1 MNGIINA
8 HDVDDDDDNDD
19 GVGNDEV
26 YTLTELAAKCVATYI
41 PFELVEHV
49 YPPVPEQLQLRIAF
63 WSFPDNEEDIRL
75 YSCLANSSSDEFNR
89 GDQLFK
95 SGAVKEPLQIGF
107 HLSATVVCLTPNQN
121 YNVAVTFDRRRI
133 SSCNCTC
140 NSTAYWCSHVV
151 AVCLHRIHCPLKVC
165 LRAPVSESLTRLQ
178 RDQLQ
183 KFAQYLISEL
193 PQQILPTAQRLLDE
207 LLSEQPTA
215 INTVCGAPDPTAG
228 ASINDQTNCDV
239 NYLTNS
245 APPAATEWSSLLRPL
260 RGREPEG
267 MWNLLSIVR
276 EMYRRCDRNA
286 VRLLEIITE
295 QCMAC
300 DQLLLWWYQT
310 KLSLMM
316 GSHGHS
322 GGKHSNTH
330 SNSKA
335 IEHASSSLFDEIVV
349 LWRLAALN
357 PGLAPDERDMLHAQF
372 TSWHLKI
379 LDRVVKCRIIP
390 SSYNNK
396 HQQNAR
402 SDAEMFVGFKPA
414 IEACYL
420 DWEEYPI
427 VGVTHTHETNPIYY
441 SPFACFKHTESK
453 FESNGGQLNAT
464 QALMANNKHYN
475 YISTSSDLAVH
486 GGFKQRLE
494 RPFRERFY
502 ISSSNNSSNSS
513 SDSVHARLQHDLD
526 GSSVSRSSGDA
537 ASSARTENKFST
549 NNINGNSANYLEIDK
564 EAFIAAMR
572 MRPIPNSPPPLEPPD
587 GNRSSASSE
596 GFCENEDFGGDSSSN
611 NLCGSETG
619 GCTINPAMAC
629 SEDANQSHSN
639 LSSTNPPQS
648 FVVCSPNSNAIDQA
662 KQGLSFPTTPTNN
675 PIVAVLSESSSV
687 STTSS
692 SSSNSSSTSLLVAA
706 ETDSQIALA
715 TEKPISNT
723 DVRRLSKEESFS
735 SSSDEYVSQEIPERL
750 VEDLTSVPST
760 SAASRAAL
768 MKTGVT
774 VITSKAINDTGA
786 NFTKTNSSTPTGYF
800 SGPSTSAQAM
810 AAAVAIPASTASA
823 DKPFIFSNIR
833 PSDDAWDILLARAE
847 GLHAHGHGREACILA
862 VRLAEEMLANPPN
875 LMVEMPPVP
884 KRKGKNKNVNP
895 ISHHLTVLAS
905 ATLTKCA
912 FLCTVLSE
920 NSEHY
925 HIGFRI
931 CIYALEMPRPPAS
944 TKPLEVKLANQEA
957 DILALLKK
965 IPINEPE
972 LEVIRDRAE
981 RLRNGALKSRG
992 EALLPINL
1000 ASYIFDAL
1008 VMPSVSMKD
1017 QRIRNM
1023 SIYRP
1028 ISDENLGFEAAV
1040 AALGLKANVS
1050 EAEHPLLCEGTRRQR
1065 GELALT
1071 LLYFYKDEP
1080 QKIAKIMEKLLDRE
1094 IHTLLKTPL
1103 LPAYYSNNAPVRTPS
1118 NSVNRSGNNEY
1129 GRHGN
1134 NAGIGTSHN
1143 AGNLDMFPP
1152 DYGSVGGNSRPTSS
1166 TSAELEVNMVG
1177 LSVSSPGNAALLGP
1191 SSNHQGIPG
1200 GVALGTPNATISR
1213 TKDSR
1218 YKGKRAYP
1226 SIPNQPS
1233 EASAHF
1239 MFELAKNVLNKA
1251 GGNSSTSLFTQAT
1264 ANHNHHGPHRGLHMC
1279 AFQLGLYALGLH
1291 NCVSPN
1297 WLSRTYSSH
1306 VSWILGQAMEI
1317 GAPAI
1322 SFLIDTWEGHLTPP
1336 EAANMADRTSRG
1348 WDSNYPAAELA
1359 LSVLPH
1365 AAALNPNEIQRAI
1378 LQCKEQSD
1386 QMLERACITV
1396 ENAAKG
1402 GGVYPEVLFQVA
1414 RYWYELY
1421 SRNTPNSGEHDQH
1434 DEHLDH
1440 SAAMNLSAIIES
1452 HQHHELQLQAQ
1463 QASQGGGIVGS
1474 GQGIQPGSTS
1484 GGPGQPA
1491 QVGPVVVTTA
1501 PQPFQQ
1507 GVPTLAPINLAPYPP
1522 YGFCQS
1528 MYHHNMPYAPNQM
1541 QMYMPPPGPPAPQPS
1556 YPGYPPSQ
1564 QQTGQAPNASAAPPQ
1579 AFVHQ
1584 PGGYQAL
1591 PQAAYQAAAM
1601 QCGPP
1606 QSSFIPAPQGPPG
1619 PTGPSP
1625 LQANLQAATA
1635 AAVYYGQA
1643 GPHQQPPPPP
1653 QHSAQQGV
1661 ITVPSQHQ
1669 IRQPAQQHP
1678 AVQQQ
1683 SIYPFLPA
1691 PQLSL
1696 PQQQQS
1702 VPSMAGHQQ
1711 ISGRQRH
1718 PHQFTP
1724 AQLRYLLAAYN
1735 VGMLAMETLARRVH
1749 DDRPQAKYARNPP
1762 YGEDVKWLLRISKT
1776 LGSQYLHQFCVCA
1789 VNSIVSPFVL
1799 HDVAI
1804 ESAHYLGRN
1813 NHQLVMP
1820 MRSALTP
1827 LVQKCQQMYIQ
1838 CIHQKLY
1845 HLTPADY
1852 EDFASIIV
1860 AARAAFQITPEG
1872 SAQFKDWLQS
1882 IKRLDSLNLTT
1893 TPSSSSTAA
1902 GGAVVTISTSSTNTV
1917 TAASANSSSITNTN
1931 NDTSVGNNLRNA
1943 NSPLSTTSTSST
1955 ASTSATTTSV
1965 ASSLS
1970 SSSKPSSYSYGG
1982 QLALMDTPSTSTAAA
1997 AKSTTVSLQSPPSIV
2012 QRNVIAVSANGN
2024 AANVGSGTVVNN
2036 SIKSSSNN
2044 NANNSFLTDAY
2055 HHQQMQLQLQQQYEQ
2070 HYQIQQYQM
2079 QQQQQPQQLTEC
2091 FDQQLYIRNLPP
2103 PPPPQTVQVYNADHQ
2118 RLHHHNNH
2126 HHSHSHSHSH
2136 HHHHHHHHHTQQQQ
2150 RQMYAAPTVVLTA
2163 NAPTATT
2170 NHVNAA
2176 GTAINS
2182 AQNLNLIN
2190 VSNTGGNS
2198 GGTFVMNLNNYTIQ
2212 NAAGTAFNLSNSPSV
2227 SSTPSSVSAS
2237 SSSSSSLSAPTTCAI
2252 QTNST
2257 VAAAAGTL
2265 AGGLS
2270 QQIPLSQQQQQQQH
2284 QQQQHQQ
2291 QQRHQYPHLQQHL
2304 GHNYHQQL

>member
-1 MNGIINA
+1 MVNNRNNNNNNQQQQAAAGAAGGAGAGDHVQNRRNAANPPDGGAAVDWVQEDLERFSFDDSDRFEEDSLCSWSSEPESLYNNWRGWKKPSNFGLGNNVASSAGASSGDNPTDARGNNGS
-8 HDVDDDDDNDD
+8 VS
-19 GVGNDEV
+19 
-26 YTLTELAAKCVATYI
+26 TLTELAAKCVASFI

-95 SGAVKEPLQIGF
+95 TGAVKEPLQIGF
-107 HLSATVVCLTPNQN
+107 HLSATVVCQTPSQN
-121 YNVAVTFDRRRI
+121 FNVAVTFDRRRI

-140 NSTAYWCSHVV
+140 NSSAYWCSHVV
-151 AVCLHRIHCPLKVC
+151 AVCLHRIHCPLEVC

-228 ASINDQTNCDV
+228 ASINDQTNWYLDEKTLHENIKRILIKFVMPAPMVYSDV

-322 GGKHSNTH
+322 GGKHSSTH
-330 SNSKA
+330 TNSKA
-335 IEHASSSLFDEIVV
+335 IEHACSSLFDEIVV

-372 TSWHLKI
+372 TAWHLKI
-379 LDRVVKCRIIP
+379 LDRVVKCRIMP

-396 HQQNAR
+396 HQQNMR

-427 VGVTHTHETNPIYY
+427 AGITHTHETNPIYY
-441 SPFACFKHTESK
+441 SPFTCFKHAENKCETT
-453 FESNGGQLNAT
+453 NGGQLNAT

-475 YISTSSDLAVH
+475 FISTSSDQH

-513 SDSVHARLQHDLD
+513 SDSVHARLHQGLEVQSAAASGNVGVAGLQNVA
-526 GSSVSRSSGDA
+526 GSLEHKSNTAAGNVSSSMALENRPSTSAQAQA
-537 ASSARTENKFST
+537 ASSSSVVTVQDLPRVPLAGLVSVAAAGGS
-549 NNINGNSANYLEIDK
+549 GN
-564 EAFIAAMR
+564 
-572 MRPIPNSPPPLEPPD
+572 D

-596 GFCENEDFGGDSSSN
+596 GFCENDDFGGDSSSN
-611 NLCGSETG
+611 NLCASDTDGRS
-619 GCTINPAMAC
+619 INPAKFVNNKPTI
-629 SEDANQSHSN
+629 STLSQSDSQ
-639 LSSTNPPQS
+639 QS
-648 FVVCSPNSNAIDQA
+648 FDVSSPD
-662 KQGLSFPTTPTNN
+662 GLEDTTGKIGFSLPTTPTNKAT
-675 PIVAVLSESSSV
+675 IVATLSSQSSSD
-687 STTSS
+687 STSS
-692 SSSNSSSTSLLVAA
+692 SSSASSNSSSSSLLIAA
-706 ETDSQIALA
+706 GSETPAL
-715 TEKPISNT
+715 EMVKSN
-723 DVRRLSKEESFS
+723 DARRLSKDESFS
-735 SSSDEYVSQEIPERL
+735 SSSDEFVSQDINNRRSN
-750 VEDLTSVPST
+750 EDLTPVPST
-760 SAASRAAL
+760 SAAARAAL
-768 MKTGVT
+768 MKASSNSNKTTVT
-774 VITSKAINDTGA
+774 NETLAASSSNIGSANGA
-786 NFTKTNSSTPTGYF
+786 NIGSKPAPQTAATQSAVYT
-800 SGPSTSAQAM
+800 GPSTSAQAN
-810 AAAVAIPASTASA
+810 AASTSTNAE
-823 DKPFIFSNIR
+823 KPHIFSNVR

-847 GLHAHGHGREACILA
+847 GLHAHGHGREACTLA
-862 VRLAEEMLANPPN
+862 VRLAEEMLENPPN
-875 LMVEMPPVP
+875 LMMEMPPAP
-884 KRKGKNKNVNP
+884 KRKGKNKNINP

-931 CIYALEMPRPPAS
+931 CIFALEMPRPPAS

-965 IPINEPE
+965 IPIDEPE

-981 RLRNGALKSRG
+981 RLRNGTFKSRG

-1017 QRIRNM
+1017 QRIRSM

-1028 ISDENLGFEAAV
+1028 VTDENLGFEAAV

-1080 QKIAKIMEKLLDRE
+1080 HKIAKIMEKLLDRE

-1103 LPAYYSNNAPVRTPS
+1103 LPAYYSNNPPVRTPA
-1118 NSVNRSGNNEY
+1118 NSTNRQGEDYNS
-1129 GRHGN
+1129 RHGN
-1134 NAGIGTSHN
+1134 ALHGTAHN
-1143 AGNLDMFPP
+1143 AAGNMEMFPP
-1152 DYGSVGGNSRPTSS
+1152 DYASVGGNSRPTSS
-1166 TSAELEVNMVG
+1166 TSAELEVNMAGMNISSPANPAHLAQSQNNQG
-1177 LSVSSPGNAALLGP
+1177 LSTN
-1191 SSNHQGIPG
+1191 
-1200 GVALGTPNATISR
+1200 VAMGSQQTTTTR
-1213 TKDSR
+1213 VKDLR

-1239 MFELAKNVLNKA
+1239 MFELAKTVLVKA

-1306 VSWILGQAMEI
+1306 VSWIIGQAMEI

-1336 EAANMADRTSRG
+1336 EAANMADRASRG

-1386 QMLERACITV
+1386 YMLERACITV

-1421 SRNTPNSGEHDQH
+1421 SRNTPNSSEHEHD
-1434 DEHLDH
+1434 DHLDH
-1440 SAAMNLSAIIES
+1440 SAAVSLSALIES
-1452 HQHHELQLQAQ
+1452 HQHHEMQMQQAAAQ
-1463 QASQGGGIVGS
+1463 QQAAANQQAMVGPPLQG
-1474 GQGIQPGSTS
+1474 PP
-1484 GGPGQPA
+1484 GGPGGPQQPG
-1491 QVGPVVVTTA
+1491 QVVVTTA
-1501 PQPFQQ
+1501 PPAFQQ
-1507 GVPTLAPINLAPYPP
+1507 QVPTLAPVGLSPYNP
-1522 YGFCQS
+1522 YGFCQGI
-1528 MYHHNMPYAPNQM
+1528 YHHNLQYPTNQIP
-1541 QMYMPPPGPPAPQPS
+1541 MYLPQGPPPGPPPPQA
-1556 YPGYPPSQ
+1556 YPGYPPPPQ
-1564 QQTGQAPNASAAPPQ
+1564 QAPGGPNNQAPNGANAPPQ
-1579 AFVHQ
+1579 AYVHPAQ
-1584 PGGYQAL
+1584 QGGSFPQMP

-1606 QSSFIPAPQGPPG
+1606 PTAFVPPPPQGPPVP
-1619 PTGPSP
+1619 PTGPPQMPQPPSM
-1625 LQANLQAATA
+1625 QAAA
-1635 AAVYYGQA
+1635 AAVYYGQQ
-1643 GPHQQPPPPP
+1643 GPPPSAQHPAAQQAAMAAMAHQQMRANQQQQQQVYPFVQVQQQQPQQQAQHQPPPHNMGHAGQHHQQLQPP
-1653 QHSAQQGV
+1653 
-1661 ITVPSQHQ
+1661 T
-1669 IRQPAQQHP
+1669 
-1678 AVQQQ
+1678 
-1683 SIYPFLPA
+1683 
-1691 PQLSL
+1691 
-1696 PQQQQS
+1696 QQQQ
-1702 VPSMAGHQQ
+1702 QQ
-1711 ISGRQRH
+1711 ANRQRH

-1762 YGEDVKWLLRISKT
+1762 YGEDVKWLLRISKK

-1813 NHQLVMP
+1813 NHQLVMQHL
-1820 MRSALTP
+1820 RSALTP

-1882 IKRLDSLNLTT
+1882 IKRSKSCKKELWTQIN
-1893 TPSSSSTAA
+1893 AA
-1902 GGAVVTISTSSTNTV
+1902 
-1917 TAASANSSSITNTN
+1917 
-1931 NDTSVGNNLRNA
+1931 
-1943 NSPLSTTSTSST
+1943 
-1955 ASTSATTTSV
+1955 
-1965 ASSLS
+1965 
-1970 SSSKPSSYSYGG
+1970 
-1982 QLALMDTPSTSTAAA
+1982 
-1997 AKSTTVSLQSPPSIV
+1997 LQS
-2012 QRNVIAVSANGN
+2012 N
-2024 AANVGSGTVVNN
+2024 A
-2036 SIKSSSNN
+2036 K
-2044 NANNSFLTDAY
+2044 
-2055 HHQQMQLQLQQQYEQ
+2055 
-2070 HYQIQQYQM
+2070 
-2079 QQQQQPQQLTEC
+2079 
-2091 FDQQLYIRNLPP
+2091 
-2103 PPPPQTVQVYNADHQ
+2103 
-2118 RLHHHNNH
+2118 
-2126 HHSHSHSHSH
+2126 
-2136 HHHHHHHHHTQQQQ
+2136 
-2150 RQMYAAPTVVLTA
+2150 
-2163 NAPTATT
+2163 
-2170 NHVNAA
+2170 
-2176 GTAINS
+2176 
-2182 AQNLNLIN
+2182 
-2190 VSNTGGNS
+2190 
-2198 GGTFVMNLNNYTIQ
+2198 
-2212 NAAGTAFNLSNSPSV
+2212 
-2227 SSTPSSVSAS
+2227 
-2237 SSSSSSLSAPTTCAI
+2237 
-2252 QTNST
+2252 
-2257 VAAAAGTL
+2257 
-2265 AGGLS
+2265 
-2270 QQIPLSQQQQQQQH
+2270 
-2284 QQQQHQQ
+2284 
-2291 QQRHQYPHLQQHL
+2291 
-2304 GHNYHQQL
+2304 